1 MSGLTG
7 SAAVDVAIGLAFVF
21 LLFSVLCSAV
31 QELIAGVLDLRSAS
45 LEKGLRNL
53 LDDGGAADGGA
64 KQPAL
69 PAPPAGEKP
78 MGGLDPDATAPD
90 TLSEQLLAHGLIR
103 TMYRDSTV
111 LFRRKRR
118 GPSYIPSDTF
128 AVALL
133 DLIAPASD
141 AADPVAAIRAEIEK
155 TTLPAGTKSG
165 LLALAGHAGA
175 DRDKLRKSIEQWFDA
190 TMDRVSGWYKR
201 KTQIIICA
209 LSLLVT
215 IGLNVNTVNIA
226 DRLIHDDS
234 VRAALVQRAVDSG
247 AKAGDDL
254 STTAKHIEGVQELGI
269 PIGWNKASDDP
280 ARADLGDHP
289 SRTLLGWLLTFIAL
303 SLGAPFWFDALSKLA
318 GLRNAGGKPEK
329 ATA

>member
-7 SAAVDVAIGLAFVF
+7 SAAIDVAIGLAFVF

-31 QELIAGVLDLRSAS
+31 QELIAGVFDMRSAS
-45 LEKGLRNL
+45 LEKGLKNL
-53 LDDGGAADGGA
+53 LDDHGAADGGA
-64 KQPAL
+64 KEPAL
-69 PAPPAGEKP
+69 PLPPAGEKP
-78 MGGLDPDATAPD
+78 VGGVAANDTA
-90 TLSEQLLAHGLIR
+90 LSEQLLAHGLIR
-103 TMYRDSTV
+103 TMYRDSKV
-111 LFRRKRR
+111 LFNRKRR
-118 GPSYIPSDTF
+118 GPSYIPANTF

-133 DLIAPASD
+133 DLIAPASA
-141 AADPVAAIRAEIEK
+141 AADPVASIRAEIAK

-165 LLALAGHAGA
+165 LLALADHAGA

-201 KTQIIICA
+201 KTQIVICV

-234 VRAALVQRAVDSG
+234 VRAALVQRAVDS
-247 AKAGDDL
+247 AKPGDDL
-254 STTAKHIEGVQELGI
+254 STTAGKIEGVKELGI
-269 PIGWNKASDDP
+269 PIGEPIDLSDH
-280 ARADLGDHP
+280 LG
-289 SRTLLGWLLTFIAL
+289 RTLLGWLLTFIAL